1 MNQCRWMVGHVV
13 PIVGGHESLTNLVRH
28 PVDKVVAP
36 AVPDCVAIDVP
47 ADVAPPEHVWS
58 GGSENGREVRTAQR
72 ATARQAVPPPRHRES
87 HHAGVVIA
95 VSAGRL
101 VEGAM

>member
-1 MNQCRWMVGHVV
+1 MVGHVV
-13 PIVGGHESLTNLVRH
+13 PIVGGHESLTNLVH
-28 PVDKVVAP
+28 YPVDKVVAP

-47 ADVAPPEHVWS
+47 AGIAPPEHVLF
-58 GGSENGREVRTAQR
+58 GGSENGREVHTAQR
-72 ATARQAVPPPRHRES
+72 ATARQVVPPPRPRES